1 MANVKKELTINFS
14 AKSIELAESFEK
26 KASIYGSTEYIMLQN
41 ARKDFPNYRIE
52 VIKKT
57 KKAKDCHKG
66 LTAKF
71 MYKYIKNHD
80 NEKREVMNLF
90 KEYFETFDE
99 EKEKFVFYHD
109 VDFFKVQKW
118 FLSQYTEIDEAIK
131 TRKNNLNKTIELPSA
146 AWRRVPI

>member
-1 MANVKKELTINFS
+1 MTNTALTLNYKNNTIEMT
-14 AKSIELAESFEK
+14 SIFAK
-26 KASIYGSTEYIMLQN
+26 KAGIYGSTEYIMLQN

-99 EKEKFVFYHD
+99 EKEKFVFYRD

-131 TRKNNLNKTIELPSA
+131 TRKNNLNKTIELSSA
-146 AWRRVPI
+146 A

>member
-41 ARKDFPNYRIE
+41 ARKDFPTYRIE

-71 MYKYIKNHD
+71 MYKYIEKHD
-80 NEKREVMNLF
+80 NENHDVMNLF
-90 KEYFETFDE
+90 KKYFETFDE

-131 TRKNNLNKTIELPSA
+131 TRKNNLNKTIKLPSA
-146 AWRRVPI
+146 A

>member
-26 KASIYGSTEYIMLQN
+26 KASIYGSTEYMMLQN
-41 ARKDFPNYRIE
+41 ARKDFPTYRIE

-71 MYKYIKNHD
+71 MYKYIEKHD
-80 NEKREVMNLF
+80 NENHDVMNLF
-90 KEYFETFDE
+90 KKYFETFDE
-99 EKEKFVFYHD
+99 KKEKFVFYHD

-131 TRKNNLNKTIELPSA
+131 TRKNNLSKTIDLSSA
-146 AWRRVPI
+146 A

>member
-57 KKAKDCHKG
+57 KKAEANEEESKLPTDALGTIDGSVANFFTEIFG
-66 LTAKF
+66 LLI
-71 MYKYIKNHD
+71 KYIT
-80 NEKREVMNLF
+80 MIPQLIAGLF
-90 KEYFETFDE
+90 
-99 EKEKFVFYHD
+99 
-109 VDFFKVQKW
+109 
-118 FLSQYTEIDEAIK
+118 
-131 TRKNNLNKTIELPSA
+131 
-146 AWRRVPI
+146 

>member
-41 ARKDFPNYRIE
+41 ARKDFPTYRIE

-71 MYKYIKNHD
+71 MYKYIEKHD
-80 NEKREVMNLF
+80 NEKNEVMTLF
-90 KEYFETFDE
+90 KGYFKTFDE
-99 EKEKFVFYHD
+99 KKEKFVLCSD

-118 FLSQYTEIDEAIK
+118 FLEQYTEIDNAIK
-131 TRKNNLNKTIELPSA
+131 TRKDNLSKTIDLSSA
-146 AWRRVPI
+146 A

>member
-14 AKSIELAESFEK
+14 AKSIELTESFEK
-26 KASIYGSTEYIMLQN
+26 KASIYGSAEYMMLQN
-41 ARKDFPNYRIE
+41 ARKDFPTYRIE
-52 VIKKT
+52 VVKKT

-66 LTAKF
+66 LTSKY

-80 NEKREVMNLF
+80 NEKNEVMTLF
-90 KEYFETFDE
+90 KGYFETFDE
-99 EKEKFVFYHD
+99 EKEKFVLCSD

-131 TRKNNLNKTIELPSA
+131 TRKNNLNKTIELPYA
-146 AWRRVPI
+146 A

>member
-1 MANVKKELTINFS
+1 MNAKKELTLDFSKNTINMT
-14 AKSIELAESFEK
+14 ESFSK
-26 KASIYGSTEYIMLQN
+26 KAENYGSTEYNMLQN

-71 MYKYIKNHD
+71 MYKYIEKHD
-80 NEKREVMNLF
+80 NENHDVMNLF
-90 KEYFETFDE
+90 KKYFETFDE

-131 TRKNNLNKTIELPSA
+131 TRKNNLSKTIDLSSA
-146 AWRRVPI
+146 A

>member
-1 MANVKKELTINFS
+1 MTNTALTLNYKNNTIEMT
-14 AKSIELAESFEK
+14 SIFAK
-26 KASIYGSTEYIMLQN
+26 KAGIYGSTEYIMLQN

-80 NEKREVMNLF
+80 NEQREVMNLF

-99 EKEKFVFYHD
+99 EKEKFVFYRD

-131 TRKNNLNKTIELPSA
+131 TRKNNLNKTIELSSA
-146 AWRRVPI
+146 A

>member
-26 KASIYGSTEYIMLQN
+26 KASIYGSTEYMMLQN
-41 ARKDFPNYRIE
+41 ARKDFPTYRIE
-52 VIKKT
+52 VVKKT

-71 MYKYIKNHD
+71 MYKYIENHD
-80 NEKREVMNLF
+80 NENHDVMNLF
-90 KEYFETFDE
+90 KKYFETFDE

-131 TRKNNLNKTIELPSA
+131 TRKNNLNKTIKLPSA
-146 AWRRVPI
+146 A